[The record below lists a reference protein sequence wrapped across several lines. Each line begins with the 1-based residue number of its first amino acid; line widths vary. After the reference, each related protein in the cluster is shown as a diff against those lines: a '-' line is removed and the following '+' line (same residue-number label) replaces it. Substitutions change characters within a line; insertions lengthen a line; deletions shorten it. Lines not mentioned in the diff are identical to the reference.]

1 MVGVMF
7 FGFYLI
13 VDTQM
18 IMGGKGIELSVDDY
32 VLASM
37 LLYIDIVQI
46 FLYLLRLLGNKD

>member
-1 MVGVMF
+1 MF